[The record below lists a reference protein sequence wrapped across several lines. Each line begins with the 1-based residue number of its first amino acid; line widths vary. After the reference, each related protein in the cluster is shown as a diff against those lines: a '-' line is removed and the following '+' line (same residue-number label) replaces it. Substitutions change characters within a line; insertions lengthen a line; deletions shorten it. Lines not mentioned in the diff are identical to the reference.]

1 MKIIIVGGVA
11 GGASAAARARRLS
24 ENAEILLIERGN
36 YVSFANCGLPYYV
49 GNEIQQREKLIVTQ
63 PQRLRDRFRIDVRT
77 RSNVIQIK
85 PNEKRI
91 VVKDLAS
98 GNDYEE
104 SYDKLILSP
113 GASPILPTFE
123 GNDASGIFTL
133 RTLEDVDKIRSLVDG
148 GISSAMVV
156 GAGFIGLEMVENLVR
171 RGVTTTLV
179 QLGDQILAAL

>member
-24 ENAEILLIERGN
+24 ESAEILLIERGN

-85 PNEKRI
+85 PNEKRV

-98 GNDYEE
+98 GNEYEE

-113 GASPILPTFE
+113 VPPRSYPPLREMMRPVFSRFELWRMSTRFGRSSTVVFLPPW
-123 GNDASGIFTL
+123 L
-133 RTLEDVDKIRSLVDG
+133 
-148 GISSAMVV
+148 
-156 GAGFIGLEMVENLVR
+156 
-171 RGVTTTLV
+171 
-179 QLGDQILAAL
+179 